1 MDNAHVKTFNRWRLE
16 TSDVRGLDAAKARDL
31 VINCFFEA
39 QKETISRAK
48 RNMGGAASDDEMK
61 RATAA
66 IVRVAFKEIGAD
78 FDHPTR
84 DALAKVVE
92 TLAQKADAWG
102 TPEDIIDH
110 HRTQLSAMFAALK

>member
-1 MDNAHVKTFNRWRLE
+1 MKTFNRWRLE
-16 TSDVRGLDAAKARDL
+16 VSDIRGLDALKARDL

-39 QKETISRAK
+39 QKETLSRAK
-48 RNMGGAASDDEMK
+48 KTLGGDASDDEMK

-84 DALAKVVE
+84 ESLAKVVE
-92 TLAQKADAWG
+92 SLAQKADAWG

-110 HRTQLSAMFAALK
+110 HRAQLSAMFAALK